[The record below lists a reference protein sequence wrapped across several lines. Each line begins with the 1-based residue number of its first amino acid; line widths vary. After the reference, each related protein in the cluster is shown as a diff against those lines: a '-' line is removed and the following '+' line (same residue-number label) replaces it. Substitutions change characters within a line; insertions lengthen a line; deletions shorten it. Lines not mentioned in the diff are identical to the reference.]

1 MCTQIYIMH
10 MLNYIY
16 TNKHTDIHIYRQVTS
31 PHSVTHSQQTNMAT
45 VTWMQLQ
52 CTKY

>member
-10 MLNYIY
+10 MLNHIHKYEH
-16 TNKHTDIHIYRQVTS
+16 TNIHIYRQVTS

-45 VTWMQLQ
+45 VTCMQLQ